1 MAEAMNYRMNLVID
15 PKNVIKANRELRAME
30 RYFERIQGR
39 VMRIGR
45 TRMAPEIVLKDSASK
60 GLDNLLA
67 KMQRVKSQVIQAS
80 ANVKLNVQKQIDTN
94 LNLSVQKQIE
104 ASVQVDLRAAG
115 LDFSPMIAALN
126 ANTTAVDKLTDAL
139 GSLQLGGGGSG
150 KKSGWDTALGIL
162 GGVITVGATVR
173 SGTQMKG
180 KYKDMKGAWGN
191 KVPENKPA
199 ETKSIGNKPPEKKT
213 AISYKDKKGGKN
225 NVIPFP
231 KKAAAPETK
240 QVSKSS
246 TMLGNARNKAEKIGD
261 FVETVGTFGQGAV
274 KGLKHVWDG
283 AKNIFGGGGAS
294 GIVSGGAASA
304 VKAGAG
310 SDAVKQAADGST
322 GANAVKNAGKSGLGS
337 GLMKGLGKRAL
348 GPLSFIADA
357 TAIATAKPGKERNQ
371 AIGSTVGGGIGSTIG
386 GLVGSVIPVAGT
398 MIGSTL
404 GGTVGSFIGE
414 KVGGAITGIGDK
426 FNEGKETVSKWF
438 SKTFSFGKKDKE
450 AAQPKE
456 PPSSAAALPAPIIP
470 KPAPTDFS
478 KPLLPNPT
486 LSPTYGPYMP
496 PTQSTLGPPVSAAQN
511 QALAGKPTSPQSVQI
526 SPEQMSTISGLLMDF
541 KTETT
546 VNYNLPSGAVQVTV
560 HEEHPID
567 VEGLILLIGQRLRAE
582 FSKAAQNRKPT
593 PMAY

>member
-80 ANVKLNVQKQIDTN
+80 ANVKLNVQKQVESN

-104 ASVQVDLRAAG
+104 ASVQVDVRAAG
-115 LDFSPMIAALN
+115 LDFSPLTDALT
-126 ANTTAVDKLTDAL
+126 ANTTAVDKLTAAL

-162 GGVITVGATVR
+162 GGVITVGATMKNGGQLYGK
-173 SGTQMKG
+173 GTKMRE
-180 KYKDMKGAWGN
+180 AWG
-191 KVPENKPA
+191 
-199 ETKSIGNKPPEKKT
+199 
-213 AISYKDKKGGKN
+213 KDKPGPEPAPRTAPRPNGVRRGGGRGSN
-225 NVIPFP
+225 SNQST
-231 KKAAAPETK
+231 AAAPKSEPANKPLTK
-240 QVSKSS
+240 WGK
-246 TMLGNARNKAEKIGD
+246 AFNKAETAGD
-261 FVETVGTFGQGAV
+261 FIETLGNTGKGAV
-274 KGLKHVWDG
+274 QLLKDAVGITKGM
-283 AKNIFGGGGAS
+283 FGGGAS
-294 GIVSGGAASA
+294 GIVSGGAASVA
-304 VKAGAG
+304 KTGAG

-337 GLMKGLGKRAL
+337 GLMKRLGKRAL

-414 KVGGAITGIGDK
+414 KVGGAISGIGDK
-426 FNEGKETVSKWF
+426 FKEGKEKVSKWF
-438 SKTFSFGKKDKE
+438 SNTFSFGKKDKE

-470 KPAPTDFS
+470 KPAPADFS
-478 KPLLPNPT
+478 KPLLPNPA
-486 LSPTYGPYMP
+486 LNPYGPYVP
-496 PTQSTLGPPVSAAQN
+496 PSHATSMSTFGPPASAAQN
-511 QALAGKPTSPQSVQI
+511 QAFAGKPTSPQSVQI
-526 SPEQMSTISGLLMDF
+526 SPEQMSTISGQLMDF

-567 VEGLILLIGQRLRAE
+567 VEGLILLIGQRLRSE

>member
-80 ANVKLNVQKQIDTN
+80 ANVKLNVQKQIES
-94 LNLSVQKQIE
+94 SVK
-104 ASVQVDLRAAG
+104 VDLKATG
-115 LDFSPMIAALN
+115 IDFSPMIDALK
-126 ANTTAVDKLTDAL
+126 ANTDAVNQLTSTLESQKSGD
-139 GSLQLGGGGSG
+139 GNG
-150 KKSGWDTALGIL
+150 KKSFWDKAIVALGIVSLAGSTLRNGGLMKDKSKKMFDSWGKDKSATNTRPVVDKNRRVGPRNRGRSANQSTVAAPKTEQAGKPQTKWGKAFSRAEKTGDVIESAGNL
-162 GGVITVGATVR
+162 G
-173 SGTQMKG
+173 
-180 KYKDMKGAWGN
+180 KGALDL
-191 KVPENKPA
+191 
-199 ETKSIGNKPPEKKT
+199 I
-213 AISYKDKKGGKN
+213 
-225 NVIPFP
+225 
-231 KKAAAPETK
+231 KKA
-240 QVSKSS
+240 S
-246 TMLGNARNKAEKIGD
+246 D
-261 FVETVGTFGQGAV
+261 FA
-274 KGLKHVWDG
+274 KGM
-283 AKNIFGGGGAS
+283 FGGGGAS
-294 GIVSGGAASA
+294 GIVSGGVRGAAKTS
-304 VKAGAG
+304 VG
-310 SDAVKQAADGST
+310 SNAAKQAANGGTAASV
-322 GANAVKNAGKSGLGS
+322 VKSVGKSTLDS
-337 GLMKGLGKRAL
+337 GLMKGIGKRAL
-348 GPLSFIADA
+348 GPLSYIADA
-357 TAIATAKPGKERNQ
+357 AAIASAAPGKERNQ
-371 AIGSTVGGGIGSTIG
+371 AIGSAIGGGIGSTIG
-386 GLVGSVIPVAGT
+386 GFVGSVVPGAGT
-398 MIGSTL
+398 FVGSML
-404 GGTVGSFIGE
+404 GGTVGSYIGE

-456 PPSSAAALPAPIIP
+456 TPSSAAALPAPIIP
-470 KPAPTDFS
+470 KPAPADFS
-478 KPLLPNPT
+478 KPLLPNPA
-486 LSPTYGPYMP
+486 LNPYGPYMTP
-496 PTQSTLGPPVSAAQN
+496 SHAASMSTFGPPASAAQN
-511 QALAGKPTSPQSVQI
+511 QAFAGKPTSPQSVQI

>member
-80 ANVKLNVQKQIDTN
+80 ANVKLNVQKQI
-94 LNLSVQKQIE
+94 E

-115 LDFSPMIAALN
+115 LDFSPLTDALT
-126 ANTTAVDKLTDAL
+126 ANTTAVDKLTAAL
-139 GSLQLGGGGSG
+139 GSLQLGGGGSS

-162 GGVITVGATVR
+162 GGVITVGATMKNGGQLYGK
-173 SGTQMKG
+173 GTKMRE
-180 KYKDMKGAWGN
+180 AWG
-191 KVPENKPA
+191 KDQPAPEPSPRAAPRPN
-199 ETKSIGNKPPEKKT
+199 GVRR
-213 AISYKDKKGGKN
+213 GGGRGSN
-225 NVIPFP
+225 SSQST
-231 KKAAAPETK
+231 AAAPKSEPDNKPLTK
-240 QVSKSS
+240 WGK
-246 TMLGNARNKAEKIGD
+246 AFNKAETAGD
-261 FVETVGTFGQGAV
+261 FIETLGNTGKGAV
-274 KGLKHVWDG
+274 QILKGAMDMTKG
-283 AKNIFGGGGAS
+283 MFGGGGAS
-294 GIVSGGAASA
+294 GIVSGGSASA
-304 VKAGAG
+304 AKSGAG
-310 SDAVKQAADGST
+310 SDAVKQAADGSA
-322 GANAVKNAGKSGLGS
+322 GASAAKNAGKSGLGS
-337 GLMKGLGKRAL
+337 GLLKGLGKRAL
-348 GPLSFIADA
+348 GPLGYIADA

-386 GLVGSVIPVAGT
+386 GIVGSVIPVAGT

-414 KVGGAITGIGDK
+414 KVGGAISGIGDK
-426 FNEGKETVSKWF
+426 FKEGKEKVSKWF
-438 SKTFSFGKKDKE
+438 SNTFSFGKKDKE
-450 AAQPKE
+450 AAQPKDVPKA
-456 PPSSAAALPAPIIP
+456 PPPSAAALPAPIIP
-470 KPAPTDFS
+470 KPGPADFS
-478 KPLLPNPT
+478 KPLLPNPA
-486 LSPTYGPYMP
+486 LNPTYGPYVP
-496 PTQSTLGPPVSAAQN
+496 PSHSSSSGSFGPPASAAQN
-511 QALAGKPTSPQSVQI
+511 QAFAGKPTSPQSVQI

-546 VNYNLPSGAVQVTV
+546 VNYNLPPGAVQVTV

>member
-80 ANVKLNVQKQIDTN
+80 ANVKLNVQKQIETN

-104 ASVQVDLRAAG
+104 ASVQVDVRAAG
-115 LDFSPMIAALN
+115 LDFSPMIAALT
-126 ANTTAVDKLTDAL
+126 ANTMAVDKLTDAL

-150 KKSGWDTALGIL
+150 KKSGWDKALGFI
-162 GGVITVGATVR
+162 GGVITVGATMKN
-173 SGTQMKG
+173 GGQLYGKG
-180 KYKDMKGAWGN
+180 KKMREAWG
-191 KVPENKPA
+191 
-199 ETKSIGNKPPEKKT
+199 
-213 AISYKDKKGGKN
+213 KDT
-225 NVIPFP
+225 P
-231 KKAAAPETK
+231 APEPAPRTAPRPNGVRRGGGRGSNSSQNQAATSPSSQADKPLTK
-240 QVSKSS
+240 WGK
-246 TMLGNARNKAEKIGD
+246 RFNKAETAGD
-261 FVETVGTFGQGAV
+261 FIETLGNTGKGAV
-274 KGLKHVWDG
+274 QLLKDAVGITKGM
-283 AKNIFGGGGAS
+283 FGGGASS

-304 VKAGAG
+304 AKTGAG
-310 SDAVKQAADGST
+310 SDAVKQAADGSA

-386 GLVGSVIPVAGT
+386 GIVGSVIPVAGT

-414 KVGGAITGIGDK
+414 KVGGAITGIADK

-450 AAQPKE
+450 AAQPKG

-470 KPAPTDFS
+470 KPAPADFS
-478 KPLLPNPT
+478 KPLLPNPA
-486 LSPTYGPYMP
+486 LNPTYGPYVP
-496 PTQSTLGPPVSAAQN
+496 PSHATSMSTMGPPASAAQN
-511 QALAGKPTSPQSVQI
+511 QAFTGKPTSPQSVQI

>member
-126 ANTTAVDKLTDAL
+126 ANTIAVDKLTDAL

-162 GGVITVGATVR
+162 GGVITVGATMKNGGQLYGK
-173 SGTQMKG
+173 GTKMRE
-180 KYKDMKGAWGN
+180 AWG
-191 KVPENKPA
+191 KDKPGPEPAPRTAPRPNGVRRGGGRGSNSNQSTTAAPKSEPANKPL
-199 ETKSIGNKPPEKKT
+199 TKW
-213 AISYKDKKGGKN
+213 GKA
-225 NVIPFP
+225 F
-231 KKAAAPETK
+231 
-240 QVSKSS
+240 
-246 TMLGNARNKAEKIGD
+246 NKAETTGD
-261 FVETVGTFGQGAV
+261 FIETLGNTGKGAV
-274 KGLKHVWDG
+274 QLLKDAVGITKGM
-283 AKNIFGGGGAS
+283 FGGGASS
-294 GIVSGGAASA
+294 GIVSGGAASVA
-304 VKAGAG
+304 KTGAG

-348 GPLSFIADA
+348 GPLSYIADA

-386 GLVGSVIPVAGT
+386 GIVGSVIPVAGT

-404 GGTVGSFIGE
+404 GGTVGSYIGE

-426 FNEGKETVSKWF
+426 FNEGKKTVSKWF

-470 KPAPTDFS
+470 KPAPADFS
-478 KPLLPNPT
+478 KPLLPNPA
-486 LSPTYGPYMP
+486 LNPTYGPYMP
-496 PTQSTLGPPVSAAQN
+496 PSHATSISTIGPPASAAQN
-511 QALAGKPTSPQSVQI
+511 QAFAGKPTSPQSVQI

>member
-104 ASVQVDLRAAG
+104 ASVQVDVRAAG

-126 ANTTAVDKLTDAL
+126 ANTIAVDKLTDAL

-150 KKSGWDTALGIL
+150 SGGQKPKSQLDKVVDLFSATKTFGGGVKSLGELPDKTRKVGDTWLGNQTADTNKGNSNSENLPNESRTERGRRQRKGRGWRTIAAAGDLVETVGNAGAGIL
-162 GGVITVGATVR
+162 GGTR
-173 SGTQMKG
+173 DLWKSGS
-180 KYKDMKGAWGN
+180 A
-191 KVPENKPA
+191 
-199 ETKSIGNKPPEKKT
+199 
-213 AISYKDKKGGKN
+213 
-225 NVIPFP
+225 
-231 KKAAAPETK
+231 
-240 QVSKSS
+240 
-246 TMLGNARNKAEKIGD
+246 L
-261 FVETVGTFGQGAV
+261 
-274 KGLKHVWDG
+274 
-283 AKNIFGGGGAS
+283 FGGSDS
-294 GIVSGGAASA
+294 GIVSGSKDVGGGATASM
-304 VKAGAG
+304 VKDLG
-310 SDAVKQAADGST
+310 SGNTV
-322 GANAVKNAGKSGLGS
+322 ANAAPSSSPASNISAGTGKSGLGS

-486 LSPTYGPYMP
+486 LNPTYGPYMP
-496 PTQSTLGPPVSAAQN
+496 PSHATSMSTLGPPVSAAQN
-511 QALAGKPTSPQSVQI
+511 QAFAGKPTSPQSVQI

-567 VEGLILLIGQRLRAE
+567 VEGLILLVGQRLRAE

>member
-80 ANVKLNVQKQIDTN
+80 ANVKLNVQKQVETN

-104 ASVQVDLRAAG
+104 TSVKVDLQAFG
-115 LDFSPMIAALN
+115 LDFSPLTQALQANTDALN
-126 ANTTAVDKLTDAL
+126 QLTDAL

-150 KKSGWDTALGIL
+150 KKSGWDKALGFI
-162 GGVITVGATVR
+162 GGVITVGSTMKN
-173 SGTQMKG
+173 GGQLYGKG
-180 KYKDMKGAWGN
+180 KKMREAWGKDTPTPEPAPRTAPRPNGVRRGGGRGSNSSQNQAATTPNSQADKPLTKWGKRFNKVETAGDFIETLGNTGKGA
-191 KVPENKPA
+191 
-199 ETKSIGNKPPEKKT
+199 
-213 AISYKDKKGGKN
+213 
-225 NVIPFP
+225 
-231 KKAAAPETK
+231 
-240 QVSKSS
+240 
-246 TMLGNARNKAEKIGD
+246 
-261 FVETVGTFGQGAV
+261 VELLKGAV
-274 KGLKHVWDG
+274 DMTKGM
-283 AKNIFGGGGAS
+283 FGGGGAS

-304 VKAGAG
+304 VKTGAG
-310 SDAVKQAADGST
+310 SDAVKQAADGGI
-322 GANAVKNAGKSGLGS
+322 GASVAKNAGKSGLSS

-348 GPLSFIADA
+348 GPLSYIADA

-386 GLVGSVIPVAGT
+386 GIIGSVIPVAGT

-404 GGTVGSFIGE
+404 GGTVGSYIGE

-470 KPAPTDFS
+470 KPAPAEFS
-478 KPLLPNPT
+478 KPLLPNPA
-486 LSPTYGPYMP
+486 LNPTYGPYVP
-496 PTQSTLGPPVSAAQN
+496 PTHTTSMSTIGPPASAAQN
-511 QALAGKPTSPQSVQI
+511 QAFAGKPTSPQSVQI

>member
-104 ASVQVDLRAAG
+104 ASVQVDVRAAG
-115 LDFSPMIAALN
+115 LDFSPLTDALT

-150 KKSGWDTALGIL
+150 SGGQKPKSQLDKVVDLFSATKTFGGGVKSLGELPDKTRKVGDTWLGNQTADTNKGNSNSENLPNESRTERGRRQRKGRGWRTIAAAGDLVETVGNAGAGIL
-162 GGVITVGATVR
+162 GGTR
-173 SGTQMKG
+173 DLWKSGS
-180 KYKDMKGAWGN
+180 A
-191 KVPENKPA
+191 
-199 ETKSIGNKPPEKKT
+199 
-213 AISYKDKKGGKN
+213 
-225 NVIPFP
+225 
-231 KKAAAPETK
+231 
-240 QVSKSS
+240 
-246 TMLGNARNKAEKIGD
+246 L
-261 FVETVGTFGQGAV
+261 
-274 KGLKHVWDG
+274 
-283 AKNIFGGGGAS
+283 FGGSDS
-294 GIVSGGAASA
+294 GIVSGSKDVGGGATASM
-304 VKAGAG
+304 VKDLG
-310 SDAVKQAADGST
+310 SGNTV
-322 GANAVKNAGKSGLGS
+322 ANAAPSSSPASNISAGTGKSGLGS

-348 GPLSFIADA
+348 GPLSYIADA

-486 LSPTYGPYMP
+486 LNPTYGPYVP
-496 PTQSTLGPPVSAAQN
+496 PSHATSMSTLGPPASAAQN
-511 QALAGKPTSPQSVQI
+511 QAFAGKPTSPQSVQI

>member
-126 ANTTAVDKLTDAL
+126 ANTIAVDKLTDAL

-162 GGVITVGATVR
+162 GGVITVGATMKNGGQLYGK
-173 SGTQMKG
+173 GTKMRE
-180 KYKDMKGAWGN
+180 AWG
-191 KVPENKPA
+191 KDKPGPEPAPRTAPRPNGVRRGGGRGSNSNQSTTAAPKSEPANKPL
-199 ETKSIGNKPPEKKT
+199 TKW
-213 AISYKDKKGGKN
+213 GKA
-225 NVIPFP
+225 F
-231 KKAAAPETK
+231 
-240 QVSKSS
+240 
-246 TMLGNARNKAEKIGD
+246 NKAETAGD
-261 FVETVGTFGQGAV
+261 FIETLGNTGKGAV
-274 KGLKHVWDG
+274 QLLKDAVGITKGM
-283 AKNIFGGGGAS
+283 FGGGASS
-294 GIVSGGAASA
+294 GIVSGGAASVA
-304 VKAGAG
+304 KTGAG

-348 GPLSFIADA
+348 GPLSYIADA

-386 GLVGSVIPVAGT
+386 GIVGSVIPVAGT

-426 FNEGKETVSKWF
+426 FNEAKETVSKWF

-470 KPAPTDFS
+470 KPAPADFS
-478 KPLLPNPT
+478 KPLLPNPA
-486 LSPTYGPYMP
+486 LNPTYGPYVP
-496 PTQSTLGPPVSAAQN
+496 PSHATSMSILGPPASAAQN
-511 QALAGKPTSPQSVQI
+511 QAFAGKPTSPQSVQI

>member
-80 ANVKLNVQKQIDTN
+80 ANVKLNVQKQI
-94 LNLSVQKQIE
+94 E
-104 ASVQVDLRAAG
+104 ASVQVDVRAAG
-115 LDFSPMIAALN
+115 LDFSPLTDALT
-126 ANTTAVDKLTDAL
+126 ANTSAVDKLTAAL

-162 GGVITVGATVR
+162 GGVITVGATMKNGGQLYGK
-173 SGTQMKG
+173 GTKMRE
-180 KYKDMKGAWGN
+180 AWG
-191 KVPENKPA
+191 KDKPGPEPAPRTAPRPNGVRRGGGRGSNSNQSTTAAPKSEPANKPL
-199 ETKSIGNKPPEKKT
+199 TKW
-213 AISYKDKKGGKN
+213 GKA
-225 NVIPFP
+225 F
-231 KKAAAPETK
+231 
-240 QVSKSS
+240 
-246 TMLGNARNKAEKIGD
+246 NKAETAGD
-261 FVETVGTFGQGAV
+261 FIETLGNTGKGAV
-274 KGLKHVWDG
+274 QLLKDAVGITKGM
-283 AKNIFGGGGAS
+283 FGGGASS
-294 GIVSGGAASA
+294 GIVSGGAASVA
-304 VKAGAG
+304 KTGAG

-348 GPLSFIADA
+348 GPLSYIADA

-426 FNEGKETVSKWF
+426 FNEAKETVSKWF

-486 LSPTYGPYMP
+486 LNPTYGPYMP
-496 PTQSTLGPPVSAAQN
+496 PTHATSMSTLGPPVSAAQN
-511 QALAGKPTSPQSVQI
+511 QAFAGKPTSPQSVQI

>member
-39 VMRIGR
+39 VLRIGR

-80 ANVKLNVQKQIDTN
+80 ANVKLNVQKQIES
-94 LNLSVQKQIE
+94 SVK
-104 ASVQVDLRAAG
+104 VDLKASG
-115 LDFSPMIAALN
+115 IDFSPLKKALEE
-126 ANTTAVDKLTDAL
+126 NTDAVNKLTIAL
-139 GSLQLGGGGSG
+139 GSLGSLGGGSG
-150 KKSGWDTALGIL
+150 SGGQKPKSQFDKVIDVFSAFKTFGGGVKSFGELPDKTRKVGDTWLGNQKTDANKGNSDSDTITESRTERGKRQRKGKTWRTIAAAGDLMETVGNAGAGVL
-162 GGVITVGATVR
+162 GGVR
-173 SGTQMKG
+173 DLWKSGS
-180 KYKDMKGAWGN
+180 A
-191 KVPENKPA
+191 
-199 ETKSIGNKPPEKKT
+199 
-213 AISYKDKKGGKN
+213 
-225 NVIPFP
+225 
-231 KKAAAPETK
+231 
-240 QVSKSS
+240 
-246 TMLGNARNKAEKIGD
+246 L
-261 FVETVGTFGQGAV
+261 
-274 KGLKHVWDG
+274 
-283 AKNIFGGGGAS
+283 FGGSDS
-294 GIVSGGAASA
+294 GIVSSSKDTGGGAASSL
-304 VKAGAG
+304 VKDLG
-310 SDAVKQAADGST
+310 SGNTV
-322 GANAVKNAGKSGLGS
+322 ANAAPSSSPASNISAGTGKSGLGS
-337 GLMKGLGKRAL
+337 GLLKGLGKRVL
-348 GPLSFIADA
+348 GPLGYIADA

-386 GLVGSVIPVAGT
+386 GIIGSVIPVAGT

-414 KVGGAITGIGDK
+414 KVGGAFTGIGDK
-426 FNEGKETVSKWF
+426 FKEGKETVSKWF
-438 SKTFSFGKKDKE
+438 SNTFSFGKKDKE
-450 AAQPKE
+450 AAQPKDVPKA

-470 KPAPTDFS
+470 KPAPADFS
-478 KPLLPNPT
+478 KPLLPNPA
-486 LSPTYGPYMP
+486 LNPTYGPYVP
-496 PTQSTLGPPVSAAQN
+496 PSHSSSSGSFGPPASAAQN
-511 QALAGKPTSPQSVQI
+511 QAFAGKPTSLQSVQI

-546 VNYNLPSGAVQVTV
+546 VNYNLPPGAVQVTV

>member
-67 KMQRVKSQVIQAS
+67 KIQRVKSQVIQAS

-115 LDFSPMIAALN
+115 LDFSPMIAALT
-126 ANTTAVDKLTDAL
+126 ANTTAVDKLTAAL

-150 KKSGWDTALGIL
+150 SGGQKPKTQLDKVVDLFSATKTFGGGVKSLGELPDKTRKVGDTWLGNQTADANKGNSNSDNLPNESRTERGRRQRKGRGWRTIAAAGDLVETVGNAGAGIL
-162 GGVITVGATVR
+162 GGARDLWKSGSALFGGSE
-173 SGTQMKG
+173 SGTVSG
-180 KYKDMKGAWGN
+180 SKGA
-191 KVPENKPA
+191 
-199 ETKSIGNKPPEKKT
+199 
-213 AISYKDKKGGKN
+213 
-225 NVIPFP
+225 
-231 KKAAAPETK
+231 
-240 QVSKSS
+240 
-246 TMLGNARNKAEKIGD
+246 
-261 FVETVGTFGQGAV
+261 
-274 KGLKHVWDG
+274 
-283 AKNIFGGGGAS
+283 GGGATANMVKDLGS
-294 GIVSGGAASA
+294 GNTV
-304 VKAGAG
+304 
-310 SDAVKQAADGST
+310 
-322 GANAVKNAGKSGLGS
+322 ANAAPSSSPSSNISAGTGKSGLGS
-337 GLMKGLGKRAL
+337 GLLKGLGKRAL
-348 GPLSFIADA
+348 GPLGYIADA

-386 GLVGSVIPVAGT
+386 GIVGSVIPVAGT

-414 KVGGAITGIGDK
+414 KVGGGISGIGDK
-426 FNEGKETVSKWF
+426 FKEGKEKVSKWF
-438 SKTFSFGKKDKE
+438 SNTFSFGKKDKE
-450 AAQPKE
+450 AVQPKE
-456 PPSSAAALPAPIIP
+456 TPSSVAALPAPIIP
-470 KPAPTDFS
+470 KPAPADFS
-478 KPLLPNPT
+478 KPLLPNPA
-486 LSPTYGPYMP
+486 LNPTYGPYVSP
-496 PTQSTLGPPVSAAQN
+496 SHSSSSGSFGPPASAAQN
-511 QALAGKPTSPQSVQI
+511 QAFAGKPTSPQSVQI

-546 VNYNLPSGAVQVTV
+546 VNYNLPPGAVQVTV

>member
-104 ASVQVDLRAAG
+104 TSVKVDLQAFG
-115 LDFSPMIAALN
+115 LDFSPLTQALETNTGALN
-126 ANTTAVDKLTDAL
+126 QLTSTL
-139 GSLQLGGGGSG
+139 GSLEFGGGGG
-150 KKSGWDTALGIL
+150 GEKSGWDTALNVFGTITAIGSTMKN
-162 GGVITVGATVR
+162 GGQLYGK
-173 SGTQMKG
+173 GTKMRE
-180 KYKDMKGAWGN
+180 AWG
-191 KVPENKPA
+191 KDKPA
-199 ETKSIGNKPPEKKT
+199 PEPAPRSAPRPNGVRRGGGRGSNSSQNQAATTPNSQGEKPLTKWGKRFKKAETLGDVIETSGNTGTSAMKSI
-213 AISYKDKKGGKN
+213 KG
-225 NVIPFP
+225 VMDL
-231 KKAAAPETK
+231 TK
-240 QVSKSS
+240 
-246 TMLGNARNKAEKIGD
+246 G
-261 FVETVGTFGQGAV
+261 
-274 KGLKHVWDG
+274 
-283 AKNIFGGGGAS
+283 IFGGGGAS

-310 SDAVKQAADGST
+310 SDAIKQAADGSI
-322 GANAVKNAGKSGLGS
+322 GASVAKNAGKSGLGS

-348 GPLSFIADA
+348 GPLSYIADA

-371 AIGSTVGGGIGSTIG
+371 AIGSTVGGGIGSAIG
-386 GLVGSVIPVAGT
+386 GIFGSVIPVAGT

-438 SKTFSFGKKDKE
+438 SKTFSFRKKDKE

-456 PPSSAAALPAPIIP
+456 TPSSAAALPVPIIP
-470 KPAPTDFS
+470 KPAPADFS
-478 KPLLPNPT
+478 KPLLPNPA
-486 LSPTYGPYMP
+486 LNPTYGPYVP
-496 PTQSTLGPPVSAAQN
+496 PTHATSMSTLGPPASAAQN
-511 QALAGKPTSPQSVQI
+511 QAFAGKPTSPQSVQI

>member
-67 KMQRVKSQVIQAS
+67 KIQRVKSQVIQAS

-115 LDFSPMIAALN
+115 LDFSPLTDALT
-126 ANTTAVDKLTDAL
+126 ANTEAVDKLTVAL

-150 KKSGWDTALGIL
+150 KKSGWDTALNVFGTITAIGSTMKN
-162 GGVITVGATVR
+162 GGQLYGK
-173 SGTQMKG
+173 GTKMRE
-180 KYKDMKGAWGN
+180 AWG
-191 KVPENKPA
+191 KDKPA
-199 ETKSIGNKPPEKKT
+199 PEPAPRTAPRPNGVRRGGGRGSNSSQNQSATSPNSQGEKPLTKWGKRFMKAETLGDVIETSGNTGTSAMKSIMGVMDLT
-213 AISYKDKKGGKN
+213 KG
-225 NVIPFP
+225 
-231 KKAAAPETK
+231 
-240 QVSKSS
+240 
-246 TMLGNARNKAEKIGD
+246 
-261 FVETVGTFGQGAV
+261 
-274 KGLKHVWDG
+274 
-283 AKNIFGGGGAS
+283 IFGGGGNS
-294 GIVSGGAASA
+294 GIVSGGSAGAAKTA
-304 VKAGAG
+304 AG
-310 SDAVKQAADGST
+310 SDAVKQAAEGSA
-322 GANAVKNAGKSGLGS
+322 GASAVKNAGKSGLGS

-348 GPLSFIADA
+348 GPLGYIADA
-357 TAIATAKPGKERNQ
+357 TAIASAKPGKERNQ
-371 AIGSTVGGGIGSTIG
+371 AIGSAVGGGIGSTIG
-386 GLVGSVIPVAGT
+386 GIVGSVIPVAGT

-414 KVGGAITGIGDK
+414 KVGGAISGIGDK
-426 FNEGKETVSKWF
+426 FKEGKETVSKWF
-438 SKTFSFGKKDKE
+438 SNTFSFGKKDKE
-450 AAQPKE
+450 AAQPKDVPKA

-470 KPAPTDFS
+470 KPAPADFS
-478 KPLLPNPT
+478 KPLLPNPA
-486 LSPTYGPYMP
+486 LNPYGPYVP
-496 PTQSTLGPPVSAAQN
+496 PSHAASSGSFGPPASAAQN
-511 QALAGKPTSPQSVQI
+511 QAFAGKPTSPQSVQI

-546 VNYNLPSGAVQVTV
+546 VNYNLPPGAVQVTV

>member
-67 KMQRVKSQVIQAS
+67 KIQRVKSQVIQAS

-115 LDFSPMIAALN
+115 LDFSPMIAALT
-126 ANTTAVDKLTDAL
+126 ANTTAVDKLTAAL

-150 KKSGWDTALGIL
+150 SGGQKPKTQLDKVVDLFSATKTFGGGVKSLGELPDKTRKVGDTWLGNQTADANKGNSNSDNLPNESRTERGRRQRKGRGWRTIAAAGDLVETVGNAGAGIL
-162 GGVITVGATVR
+162 GGARDLWKSGSALFGGSE
-173 SGTQMKG
+173 SGTVSG
-180 KYKDMKGAWGN
+180 SKDA
-191 KVPENKPA
+191 
-199 ETKSIGNKPPEKKT
+199 
-213 AISYKDKKGGKN
+213 
-225 NVIPFP
+225 
-231 KKAAAPETK
+231 
-240 QVSKSS
+240 
-246 TMLGNARNKAEKIGD
+246 
-261 FVETVGTFGQGAV
+261 
-274 KGLKHVWDG
+274 
-283 AKNIFGGGGAS
+283 GGGATANMVKDLGS
-294 GIVSGGAASA
+294 GNTV
-304 VKAGAG
+304 
-310 SDAVKQAADGST
+310 
-322 GANAVKNAGKSGLGS
+322 ANAAPSSSPSSNISAGTGKSGLGS
-337 GLMKGLGKRAL
+337 GLLKGLGKRAL
-348 GPLSFIADA
+348 GPLGYIADA

-386 GLVGSVIPVAGT
+386 GIVGSVIPVAGT

-414 KVGGAITGIGDK
+414 KVGGGISGIGDK
-426 FNEGKETVSKWF
+426 FKEGKEKVSKWF
-438 SKTFSFGKKDKE
+438 SNTFSFGKKDKE
-450 AAQPKE
+450 AVQPKE
-456 PPSSAAALPAPIIP
+456 TPSSVAALPAPIIP
-470 KPAPTDFS
+470 KPAPADFS
-478 KPLLPNPT
+478 KPLLPNPA
-486 LSPTYGPYMP
+486 LNPTYGPYVSP
-496 PTQSTLGPPVSAAQN
+496 SHSSSSGSFGPPASAAQN
-511 QALAGKPTSPQSVQI
+511 QAFAGKPTSPQSVQI

-546 VNYNLPSGAVQVTV
+546 VNYNLPPGAVQVTV

>member
-80 ANVKLNVQKQIDTN
+80 ANVKLNVQKQIETN

-104 ASVQVDLRAAG
+104 ASVQVDVRAAG
-115 LDFSPMIAALN
+115 LDFSPMIAALT

-150 KKSGWDTALGIL
+150 KKSGWDTAINAFAGI
-162 GGVITVGATVR
+162 TTFGATMR
-173 SGTQMKG
+173 AGGQLKDKTKG
-180 KYKDMKGAWGN
+180 LKGAWGN
-191 KVPENKPA
+191 KAA
-199 ETKSIGNKPPEKKT
+199 ETKPTEVNKGRIVRP
-213 AISYKDKKGGKN
+213 GQRG
-225 NVIPFP
+225 
-231 KKAAAPETK
+231 KKASQTPTAAPKTEQVEKPLTK
-240 QVSKSS
+240 WGKR
-246 TMLGNARNKAEKIGD
+246 LNKADKTGD
-261 FVETVGTFGQGAV
+261 FIETVGTLGGGVV
-274 KGLKHVWDG
+274 KGLKFVWDG
-283 AKNIFGGGGAS
+283 AKDLFGGGGAS

-496 PTQSTLGPPVSAAQN
+496 PTHATSMSTLGPPVSAAQN
-511 QALAGKPTSPQSVQI
+511 QAFAGKPTSSQSVQI

>member
-94 LNLSVQKQIE
+94 VL
-104 ASVQVDLRAAG
+104 VDLKATG
-115 LDFSPMIAALN
+115 IDFSPLIVALK
-126 ANTTAVDKLTDAL
+126 ANTIAVDKLTAAL

-150 KKSGWDTALGIL
+150 SGGQKPKSQLDKVVDLFSATKTLGGGVKSLGELPDKTRKVGDTWLGNQTADTNKGNSNSEDLPNESRTERGRRQRKGRGWRTIAAAGDLIETVGNAGAGIL
-162 GGVITVGATVR
+162 GGTR
-173 SGTQMKG
+173 DLWKSGSALFG
-180 KYKDMKGAWGN
+180 GSDSGIVPGSKDA
-191 KVPENKPA
+191 
-199 ETKSIGNKPPEKKT
+199 
-213 AISYKDKKGGKN
+213 
-225 NVIPFP
+225 
-231 KKAAAPETK
+231 
-240 QVSKSS
+240 
-246 TMLGNARNKAEKIGD
+246 
-261 FVETVGTFGQGAV
+261 
-274 KGLKHVWDG
+274 
-283 AKNIFGGGGAS
+283 GGGATASMVSDLGS
-294 GIVSGGAASA
+294 GNTVANTASSSSPAANI
-304 VKAGAG
+304 
-310 SDAVKQAADGST
+310 ST
-322 GANAVKNAGKSGLGS
+322 GTGKSGLGS
-337 GLMKGLGKRAL
+337 GLLKGLGKRAL

-386 GLVGSVIPVAGT
+386 GIVGSVIPVAGT

-414 KVGGAITGIGDK
+414 KVGGAITGIADK

-450 AAQPKE
+450 AVQPKDVPKA

-470 KPAPTDFS
+470 KPAPADFS
-478 KPLLPNPT
+478 KPLLPNPA
-486 LSPTYGPYMP
+486 LNPTYGPYVP
-496 PTQSTLGPPVSAAQN
+496 PSHSSSSGSFGPPASAAQN
-511 QALAGKPTSPQSVQI
+511 QAFTGKPTSPQSVQI

-546 VNYNLPSGAVQVTV
+546 VNYNLPPGAVQVTV

>member
-80 ANVKLNVQKQIDTN
+80 ANVKLNVQKQVETN
-94 LNLSVQKQIE
+94 LNLSLQKQIE
-104 ASVQVDLRAAG
+104 ASVQVDVRAAG

-126 ANTTAVDKLTDAL
+126 ANTIAVDKLTDAL

-150 KKSGWDTALGIL
+150 SGGQKPKSQLDKVVDLFSATKTFGGGVKSLGELPDKTRKVGDTWLGNQTADTNKGNSNSENLPNESRTERGRRQRKGRGWRTIAAAGDLVETVGNAGAGIL
-162 GGVITVGATVR
+162 GGTR
-173 SGTQMKG
+173 DLWKSGS
-180 KYKDMKGAWGN
+180 A
-191 KVPENKPA
+191 
-199 ETKSIGNKPPEKKT
+199 
-213 AISYKDKKGGKN
+213 
-225 NVIPFP
+225 
-231 KKAAAPETK
+231 
-240 QVSKSS
+240 
-246 TMLGNARNKAEKIGD
+246 L
-261 FVETVGTFGQGAV
+261 
-274 KGLKHVWDG
+274 
-283 AKNIFGGGGAS
+283 FGGSDS
-294 GIVSGGAASA
+294 GIVSGSKDVGGGATASM
-304 VKAGAG
+304 VKDLG
-310 SDAVKQAADGST
+310 SGNTV
-322 GANAVKNAGKSGLGS
+322 ANAAPSSSPASNISAGTGKSGLGS

-348 GPLSFIADA
+348 GPLGLIADA

-496 PTQSTLGPPVSAAQN
+496 PTHATSMSTLGPPVSAAQN
-511 QALAGKPTSPQSVQI
+511 QAFAGKPTSPQSVQI

>member
-94 LNLSVQKQIE
+94 LNLSMQKQIE
-104 ASVQVDLRAAG
+104 ASVQVDVRAAG
-115 LDFSPMIAALN
+115 LDFSPLTSALT
-126 ANTTAVDKLTDAL
+126 ANTTAVDKLTAAL

-150 KKSGWDTALGIL
+150 SGGQKPKSQLDKVVDLFSATKTFGGGVKSLGELPDKTRKVGDTWLGNQTADTNKGNSNSENLPNESRTERGRRQRKGRGWRTIAAAGDLVETVGNAGAGIL
-162 GGVITVGATVR
+162 GGTR
-173 SGTQMKG
+173 DLWKSGS
-180 KYKDMKGAWGN
+180 A
-191 KVPENKPA
+191 
-199 ETKSIGNKPPEKKT
+199 
-213 AISYKDKKGGKN
+213 
-225 NVIPFP
+225 
-231 KKAAAPETK
+231 
-240 QVSKSS
+240 
-246 TMLGNARNKAEKIGD
+246 L
-261 FVETVGTFGQGAV
+261 
-274 KGLKHVWDG
+274 
-283 AKNIFGGGGAS
+283 FGGSDS
-294 GIVSGGAASA
+294 GIVSGSKDVGGGATASM
-304 VKAGAG
+304 VKDLG
-310 SDAVKQAADGST
+310 SGNTV
-322 GANAVKNAGKSGLGS
+322 ANAAPSSSPASNISAGTGKSGLGS

-371 AIGSTVGGGIGSTIG
+371 AIGSAVGGGIGSTIG
-386 GLVGSVIPVAGT
+386 GIVGSVIPVAGT

-450 AAQPKE
+450 AAQPKG

-470 KPAPTDFS
+470 KPAPADFS
-478 KPLLPNPT
+478 KPLLPNPA
-486 LSPTYGPYMP
+486 LNPTYGPYVP
-496 PTQSTLGPPVSAAQN
+496 PSHATSMSTLGPPASAAQN
-511 QALAGKPTSPQSVQI
+511 QAFTGKPTSPQSVQI

>member
-80 ANVKLNVQKQIDTN
+80 ANVKLNVQKQVETN

-104 ASVQVDLRAAG
+104 ASVQVDVRAAG
-115 LDFSPMIAALN
+115 LDFSPLTDALT
-126 ANTTAVDKLTDAL
+126 ANTTAVDKLTAAL

-150 KKSGWDTALGIL
+150 SGGQKPKSQLDKVVDLFSATKTFGGGVKSLGELPDKTRKVGDTWLGNQTADTNKGNSNSENLPNESRTERGRRQRKGRGWRTIAAAGDLVETVGNAGAGIL
-162 GGVITVGATVR
+162 GGTR
-173 SGTQMKG
+173 DLWKSGS
-180 KYKDMKGAWGN
+180 A
-191 KVPENKPA
+191 
-199 ETKSIGNKPPEKKT
+199 
-213 AISYKDKKGGKN
+213 
-225 NVIPFP
+225 
-231 KKAAAPETK
+231 
-240 QVSKSS
+240 
-246 TMLGNARNKAEKIGD
+246 L
-261 FVETVGTFGQGAV
+261 
-274 KGLKHVWDG
+274 
-283 AKNIFGGGGAS
+283 FGGSDS
-294 GIVSGGAASA
+294 GIVSGSKDVGGGATASM
-304 VKAGAG
+304 VKDLG
-310 SDAVKQAADGST
+310 SGNTV
-322 GANAVKNAGKSGLGS
+322 ANAAPSSSPASNISAGTGKSGLGS

-348 GPLSFIADA
+348 GPLSYIADA

-486 LSPTYGPYMP
+486 LSPTYGPYVP
-496 PTQSTLGPPVSAAQN
+496 PSHATSMSTLGPPASAAQN
-511 QALAGKPTSPQSVQI
+511 QAFAGKPTSPQSVQI

>member
-126 ANTTAVDKLTDAL
+126 ANTIAVDKLTDAL

-150 KKSGWDTALGIL
+150 KKSGWDTAIGLL
-162 GGVITVGATVR
+162 GGITTIGATMR
-173 SGTQMKG
+173 AGGQLKG
-180 KYKDMKGAWGN
+180 KLKGARG
-191 KVPENKPA
+191 VLGGESAETKPA
-199 ETKSIGNKPPEKKT
+199 EVNKGRIVRPGQRGKKVNQSTAAVPKTDSVDKPLTKWGKIRNFSDKT
-213 AISYKDKKGGKN
+213 GDAIETAGTLGKGTLEILK
-225 NVIPFP
+225 
-231 KKAAAPETK
+231 
-240 QVSKSS
+240 
-246 TMLGNARNKAEKIGD
+246 
-261 FVETVGTFGQGAV
+261 GAV
-274 KGLKHVWDG
+274 DMTKGM
-283 AKNIFGGGGAS
+283 FGGGGAS

-304 VKAGAG
+304 AKTGTG
-310 SDAVKQAADGST
+310 SDAVKQAADGGT
-322 GANAVKNAGKSGLGS
+322 GASAVKNAGKSGLGS
-337 GLMKGLGKRAL
+337 GLIKRLGKRAL
-348 GPLSFIADA
+348 GPLSYIADA

-386 GLVGSVIPVAGT
+386 GIVGSVIPVAGT

-414 KVGGAITGIGDK
+414 KVGGAITGIADK

-470 KPAPTDFS
+470 KPAPADFS
-478 KPLLPNPT
+478 KPLLPNPA
-486 LSPTYGPYMP
+486 LNPTYGPYVP
-496 PTQSTLGPPVSAAQN
+496 PSHATSMSTLGPPASAAQN
-511 QALAGKPTSPQSVQI
+511 QAFTGKPTSPQSVQI

>member
-80 ANVKLNVQKQIDTN
+80 ANVKLNVQKQVETN

-104 ASVQVDLRAAG
+104 TSVQVDLRAAG

-126 ANTTAVDKLTDAL
+126 ANTIAVDKLTDAL

-150 KKSGWDTALGIL
+150 KKSGWDTALNIFGTITAIGSTMKNGGQLYGKGTKMREAWGKDKPAPEPAPRTAPRPNGVRRGGRRGSNSSQNQAATTPNSQGEKPLTKWGKRFKKAETL
-162 GGVITVGATVR
+162 GDVIET
-173 SGTQMKG
+173 SGNTGTSAMKSMKG
-180 KYKDMKGAWGN
+180 VMDLTKG
-191 KVPENKPA
+191 
-199 ETKSIGNKPPEKKT
+199 
-213 AISYKDKKGGKN
+213 
-225 NVIPFP
+225 
-231 KKAAAPETK
+231 
-240 QVSKSS
+240 
-246 TMLGNARNKAEKIGD
+246 
-261 FVETVGTFGQGAV
+261 
-274 KGLKHVWDG
+274 
-283 AKNIFGGGGAS
+283 IFGGGGAS

-310 SDAVKQAADGST
+310 SDAVKQAADGSA
-322 GANAVKNAGKSGLGS
+322 GASGVKNAGKSGLGS

-348 GPLSFIADA
+348 GPLSYIADA

-470 KPAPTDFS
+470 KPAPAEFS

-486 LSPTYGPYMP
+486 LNPTYGPYMP
-496 PTQSTLGPPVSAAQN
+496 PSHATSMSTIGPPASAAQN
-511 QALAGKPTSPQSVQI
+511 QAFAGKPTSPQSVQI
-526 SPEQMSTISGLLMDF
+526 SPEQMSAISGLLMDF

>member
-80 ANVKLNVQKQIDTN
+80 ANVKLNVQKQVDTN

-115 LDFSPMIAALN
+115 LDFSPLTDALT
-126 ANTTAVDKLTDAL
+126 ANTTAVDKLTAAL
-139 GSLQLGGGGSG
+139 GTLQLGGGGSG
-150 KKSGWDTALGIL
+150 KKSGLDTAIGIL
-162 GGVITVGATVR
+162 GTVTTIGATMR
-173 SGTQMKG
+173 SGGQL
-180 KYKDMKGAWGN
+180 KDKSQKMREAWS
-191 KVPENKPA
+191 KDKSTDNKPA
-199 ETKSIGNKPPEKKT
+199 EVNKNRRVGSRSRGRQENQNT
-213 AISYKDKKGGKN
+213 
-225 NVIPFP
+225 V
-231 KKAAAPETK
+231 AAPKTEQTDKPLTK
-240 QVSKSS
+240 WGKAF
-246 TMLGNARNKAEKIGD
+246 NRAEKTGD
-261 FVETVGTFGQGAV
+261 FIETLGTFG
-274 KGLKHVWDG
+274 KGSLESIKGVLDLTKG
-283 AKNIFGGGGAS
+283 MFGGGAS
-294 GIVSGGAASA
+294 GIVSGGAASSA
-304 VKAGAG
+304 KTAAG

-322 GANAVKNAGKSGLGS
+322 GASAVKNAGKSGLGS
-337 GLMKGLGKRAL
+337 GLLKGLGKRAL
-348 GPLSFIADA
+348 GPLGYIADA

-371 AIGSTVGGGIGSTIG
+371 AIGSIVGGGIGSTIG
-386 GLVGSVIPVAGT
+386 GIVGSVIPVAGT

-414 KVGGAITGIGDK
+414 KVGGAISGIGDK
-426 FNEGKETVSKWF
+426 FKEGKEKVSKWF
-438 SKTFSFGKKDKE
+438 SNTFSFGKKDKE
-450 AAQPKE
+450 AAQPKDVPKV

-470 KPAPTDFS
+470 KPAAADFS
-478 KPLLPNPT
+478 KPLLPNPA
-486 LSPTYGPYMP
+486 LSPYGPYVP
-496 PTQSTLGPPVSAAQN
+496 PSHTASMSTLGPPASAAQN
-511 QALAGKPTSPQSVQI
+511 QAFAGKPTSPQSVQI

-546 VNYNLPSGAVQVTV
+546 VNYNLPPGAVQVTV

-567 VEGLILLIGQRLRAE
+567 VEGLILQIGQRLRAE

>member
-104 ASVQVDLRAAG
+104 AIVQVDLRAAG

-150 KKSGWDTALGIL
+150 KKSGWDTALNVFGTITAIGSTMKN
-162 GGVITVGATVR
+162 GGQLYGK
-173 SGTQMKG
+173 GTKMRE
-180 KYKDMKGAWGN
+180 AWG
-191 KVPENKPA
+191 KDKPA
-199 ETKSIGNKPPEKKT
+199 PEPAPRTAPRPNGVRRGGGRGSNSSQNQAATTPSSQADKPLTKW
-213 AISYKDKKGGKN
+213 GKR
-225 NVIPFP
+225 F
-231 KKAAAPETK
+231 
-240 QVSKSS
+240 
-246 TMLGNARNKAEKIGD
+246 NKAETLGD
-261 FVETVGTFGQGAV
+261 FIETAGNTGSGAV
-274 KGLKHVWDG
+274 KSIKGVLDITKG
-283 AKNIFGGGGAS
+283 IFGGGAS
-294 GIVSGGAASA
+294 GIVSGGAASVA
-304 VKAGAG
+304 KTGAG

-357 TAIATAKPGKERNQ
+357 TAIAIAKPGKERNQ

-486 LSPTYGPYMP
+486 LNPTYGPYMP
-496 PTQSTLGPPVSAAQN
+496 PSHATSMSTLGPPVSAAQN
-511 QALAGKPTSPQSVQI
+511 QAFAGKPTSPQSVQI

-567 VEGLILLIGQRLRAE
+567 VEGLILLVGQRLRAE

>member
-1 MAEAMNYRMNLVID
+1 MAEDMNYRMNLVID

-80 ANVKLNVQKQIDTN
+80 ANVKLNVQKQVDTN

-115 LDFSPMIAALN
+115 LDFSPLTDALT
-126 ANTTAVDKLTDAL
+126 ANTEAVDKLTVAL

-150 KKSGWDTALGIL
+150 KKSGWDTALNVFGTITAIGSTMKN
-162 GGVITVGATVR
+162 GGQLYGK
-173 SGTQMKG
+173 GTKMRE
-180 KYKDMKGAWGN
+180 AWG
-191 KVPENKPA
+191 KDKPA
-199 ETKSIGNKPPEKKT
+199 PEPAPRT
-213 AISYKDKKGGKN
+213 APRPNGVRRGGGRGSN
-225 NVIPFP
+225 SHQST
-231 KKAAAPETK
+231 AAAPKSEPDNKPLTK
-240 QVSKSS
+240 
-246 TMLGNARNKAEKIGD
+246 LGKRFNKAETAGD
-261 FVETVGTFGQGAV
+261 FIETLGNTGSGAV
-274 KGLKHVWDG
+274 KSIKGVLDITKG
-283 AKNIFGGGGAS
+283 MFGGGAS
-294 GIVSGGAASA
+294 SAIVSGGAAS
-304 VKAGAG
+304 VTKTGAG

-322 GANAVKNAGKSGLGS
+322 GANAVKNASKSGLGS

-348 GPLSFIADA
+348 GPLGYIADA
-357 TAIATAKPGKERNQ
+357 TAIASAKPGKERNQ
-371 AIGSTVGGGIGSTIG
+371 AIGSAVGGGIGSTIG
-386 GLVGSVIPVAGT
+386 GIVGSVIPVAGT

-414 KVGGAITGIGDK
+414 KVGGAISGIGDK
-426 FNEGKETVSKWF
+426 FNEGKEKVSKWF
-438 SKTFSFGKKDKE
+438 SNTFSFGKKDKE
-450 AAQPKE
+450 AAQPKDVLKA
-456 PPSSAAALPAPIIP
+456 PPSSATALPAPIIP
-470 KPAPTDFS
+470 KPAPADFS
-478 KPLLPNPT
+478 KPLLPNPA
-486 LSPTYGPYMP
+486 LNPYGPYVP
-496 PTQSTLGPPVSAAQN
+496 PSHAASMSTFGPPASAAQN
-511 QALAGKPTSPQSVQI
+511 QAFAGKPTSPQSVQI

-546 VNYNLPSGAVQVTV
+546 VNYNLPPGAVQVTV